1 MRVKQDTNI
10 NVTVHEMNSNDGNIK
25 LKSTKE
31 LPNHLSLIPL
41 NVVPARPIDTSIQ
54 EIAENYLKTGKLNKC
69 LDNFLSKDRPN
80 LKKEGD
86 INLSKWG
93 SKQLSRS
100 LLPWMEGIYVCK
112 VRRVQEKPM
121 LAQELYLP

>member
-1 MRVKQDTNI
+1 
-10 NVTVHEMNSNDGNIK
+10 MNSNDGNIK

-80 LKKEGD
+80 LKRREILIYQNGAV
-86 INLSKWG
+86 ILG
-93 SKQLSRS
+93 SSYRDLFFLGWRVSMYARS
-100 LLPWMEGIYVCK
+100 TGTG
-112 VRRVQEKPM
+112 KPM